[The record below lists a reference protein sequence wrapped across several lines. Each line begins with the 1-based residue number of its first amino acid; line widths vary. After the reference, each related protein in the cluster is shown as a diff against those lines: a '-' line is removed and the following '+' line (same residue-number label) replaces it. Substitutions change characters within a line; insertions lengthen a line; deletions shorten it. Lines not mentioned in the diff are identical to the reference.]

1 MANKLLLVSATLTFF
16 FLLANASIYRTVV
29 EFNDEEDTGR
39 HTGPFGPQQKQ
50 QCRKEFKEDQHL
62 QACQNWLRK
71 KAMQAGSGPSLQA
84 GGGPSMFELDDME
97 REQGSQ
103 QMPQMLEEC
112 CNELRQEEPVCV
124 CPTLKQASKA
134 VKIQG
139 QHGSEETRQIYYT
152 AKNLPEICNIRQ
164 VGVCPFKAGRPLF
177 PPSY

>member
-1 MANKLLLVSATLTFF
+1 MANKLFLVSATLAFF

-39 HTGPFGPQQKQ
+39 QTGPFGPQKIQE
-50 QCRKEFKEDQHL
+50 CRKEFKKEQHL

-71 KAMQAGSGPSLQA
+71 KARQAGSGPSLY
-84 GGGPSMFELDDME
+84 ELEDME

-124 CPTLKQASKA
+124 CPSLKQASKA

-152 AKNLPEICNIRQ
+152 AKHLPEICNIRQ
-164 VGVCPFKAGRPLF
+164 VDVCPFKAGRPLF